1 MFQVAC
7 ATPGLFTY
15 IDYSKSD
22 AWAVGTIA
30 YELLT
35 DLGNPFYRSVSG
47 ASLRNTTYSD
57 SDLPAMG
64 ETVPPVI
71 VKLVQ
76 GLLAR
81 NPNQVSF
88 IIITRMI
95 AHHVLVEH
103 EWSNRNIVKIL
114 NHFSY
119 SLLGNHTE
127 IQLEQLHY
135 VKNSKYIWQEIN
147 LSL

>member
-1 MFQVAC
+1 M
-7 ATPGLFTY
+7 
-15 IDYSKSD
+15 
-22 AWAVGTIA
+22 A

-103 EWSNRNIVKIL
+103 EWSNRKTVKIL
-114 NHFSY
+114 YHFSY

-127 IQLEQLHY
+127 I
-135 VKNSKYIWQEIN
+135 
-147 LSL
+147 